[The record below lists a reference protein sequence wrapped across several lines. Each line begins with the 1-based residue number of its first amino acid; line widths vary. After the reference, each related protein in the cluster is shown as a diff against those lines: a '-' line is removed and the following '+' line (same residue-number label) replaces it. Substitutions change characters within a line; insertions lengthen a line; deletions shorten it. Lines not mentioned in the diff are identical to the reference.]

1 MGSVLTK
8 LIGNISGKPKDG
20 ALTGIIIV
28 VFYYYCLYS
37 IKQDS
42 KQGIWYVRNL
52 YQNLGS
58 GFKDKIN

>member
-42 KQGIWYVRNL
+42 KQGI
-52 YQNLGS
+52 
-58 GFKDKIN
+58 